1 MIRTLTHDDFESL
14 FAAFTAAFSDY
25 VVKLSPTRQ
34 QLREM
39 FTRRGWIPSLSIGA
53 FDGDTMV
60 AFTVNCVDGAL
71 AYDSGTGVV
80 PTHRRRGLARAVML
94 KSFDVLG
101 GCEGYVLE
109 VLDNNPS
116 AIALYRDLG
125 FKEVRGLQCWTYEAQ
140 SLTGSES
147 HSAFSPVSLGDYEP
161 VNLDVQPSWQNSTAS
176 IARANQP
183 HTTLGDG
190 DGYAIVFP
198 DTGDLPQLAVRREA
212 RRRGVGTRLLNAAAQ
227 VAGKPLR
234 IMNVDER
241 DAGIAAFLE
250 HAGAKRTVRQ
260 LEMMRPL
267 R

>member
-25 VVKLSPTRQ
+25 VVKLSPTRD

-39 FTRRGWIPSLSIGA
+39 FTRRGWIPSLSTGA

-60 AFTVNCVDGAL
+60 AFTVNCVDGPL
-71 AYDSGTGVV
+71 AYDSGTGVI

-94 KSFDVLG
+94 KSFEVLG

-116 AIALYRDLG
+116 AIDLYRALG
-125 FKEVRGLQCWTYEAQ
+125 FKDVRGLQCWTYEAH
-140 SLTGSES
+140 SLAGSQS
-147 HSAFSPVSLGDYEP
+147 HSGFSPVRLCDYEP
-161 VNLDVQPSWQNSTAS
+161 VNLDVSPSWQNTTSS
-176 IARANQP
+176 ISRATHP
-183 HTTLGDG
+183 HTILGDD

-212 RRRGVGTRLLNAAAQ
+212 RRRGIGTRLLDAAAR

-260 LEMMRPL
+260 IEMLRPL